1 MKSDWLETQ
10 KCRHCKTILC
20 GGEDFKTK
28 ITHLEN
34 QLEIARGFM
43 DFVAIHYNHP
53 MHDHNWAYY
62 VFEKAKAAHNAIE
75 KLENKP

>member
-1 MKSDWLETQ
+1 
-10 KCRHCKTILC
+10 
-20 GGEDFKTK
+20 
-28 ITHLEN
+28 
-34 QLEIARGFM
+34 M
-43 DFVAIHYNHP
+43 DMVAIHYNHP